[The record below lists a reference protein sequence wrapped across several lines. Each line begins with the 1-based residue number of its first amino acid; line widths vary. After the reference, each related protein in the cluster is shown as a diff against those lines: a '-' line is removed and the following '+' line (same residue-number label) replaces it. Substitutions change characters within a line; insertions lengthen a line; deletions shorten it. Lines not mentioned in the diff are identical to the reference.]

1 MIWNLINTG
10 YNIGSYNME
19 FDEREARRAAISAD
33 YPTLR
38 FYGWKPP
45 AISIGYNQ
53 SMDDFD
59 TERISAAGIN
69 IVRRPTG
76 GRAIFHSDE
85 VTYSVITQLDDR
97 GPRALYK
104 FINEGLLKGLQHLG
118 VDAELTGF
126 GANFPEFYK
135 SPSSIPCFS
144 SSAKCEIQYKGRKLV
159 GSAQRRYGKAI
170 LQHGSILLGPEHRKL
185 VDFLAPHLRSMKD
198 RLSEEITARTIDLYQ
213 ILGKHI
219 SYQEAI
225 EALVKGFAERHG
237 ISFSGKLQKIIE
249 GERNETD

>member
-10 YNIGSYNME
+10 FHNGSYNME
-19 FDEREARRAAISAD
+19 FDEAAAYRCTQSLD

-59 TERISAAGIN
+59 TGQISTAGID

-76 GRAIFHSDE
+76 GRAILHSDE
-85 VTYSVITQLDDR
+85 LTYSVVMRLDNR

-104 FINEGLLKGLQHLG
+104 FINEGLVRGLKYLG
-118 VDAELTGF
+118 VEAELTGKGTDF
-126 GANFPEFYK
+126 QEFYR

-144 SSAKCEIQYKGRKLV
+144 SSAKCEIQYRGKKLV
-159 GSAQRRYGKAI
+159 GSAQRRYGQAI
-170 LQHGSILLGPEHRKL
+170 LQHGSILLGSSHRKI
-185 VDFLAPHLRSMKD
+185 VDFLAPHLHQVRD
-198 RLSEEITARTIDLYQ
+198 TLEEEISARTIDLEE
-213 ILGKHI
+213 ILGKRI
-219 SYQEAI
+219 AFSEAAD
-225 EALVKGFAERHG
+225 ALARGFADEHG
-237 ISFSGKLQKIIE
+237 IRFRQNEIIE
-249 GERNETD
+249 NI

>member
-10 YNIGSYNME
+10 YKDGSYNME
-19 FDEREARRAAISAD
+19 FDEAEAYRCAQIQE

-59 TERISAAGIN
+59 VGRISAAGLN

-85 VTYSVITQLDDR
+85 VTYSVVMQLDNI
-97 GPRALYK
+97 GPRAVYR
-104 FINEGLLKGLQHLG
+104 FINEGLLNGLRHLG
-118 VDAELTGF
+118 VDAELTGN
-126 GANFPEFYK
+126 GTDFPEFYK

-185 VDFLAPHLRSMKD
+185 VDFLAPQLDKVKD
-198 RLSEEITARTIDLYQ
+198 KLEEEITARTIDLYE

-219 SYQEAI
+219 SFQEAV
-225 EALVKGFAERHG
+225 EALARGFAEKHG
-237 ISFSGKLQKIIE
+237 IRFRQKAIVE
-249 GERNETD
+249 NT